1 MNTDLE
7 HMQLRLFRRCW
18 IRWKI
23 TLEECADLF
32 DRFKIDDYIADAYEF
47 FMEVSA
53 KSHPRI
59 SINADPEKT
68 LERGFI

>member
-32 DRFKIDDYIADAYEF
+32 DRFKNMIWNVNERKIF
-47 FMEVSA
+47 SISA
-53 KSHPRI
+53 KVC
-59 SINADPEKT
+59 T
-68 LERGFI
+68 VM